1 MASAPPFDP
10 PEARAPAELA
20 DGGLARLPSSR
31 RVVTVDR
38 RVVTAAARVAT
49 AGHLAALDARDSPP
63 LSGDVERST
72 KAGAET
78 PATQAAG
85 TTPCRKDSTLN
96 EGRGR
101 DPGDT
106 PPALR
111 RYGRIGDRSTKAG
124 AETPATRD
132 RAAPSRAVRSSLNEG
147 RGRDPGDTSRPA
159 RGGQGPGSLNEGR
172 GRDPGDT
179 S

>member
-1 MASAPPFDP
+1 MIQAVGTPPTRCYNIGAGEGWLPPPFDP

-78 PATQAAG
+78 PATRSRAAWRWR
-85 TTPCRKDSTLN
+85 PSRALN

-101 DPGDT
+101 EPRRHQASTTLTEDFTPAQRRPG
-106 PPALR
+106 PRPR
-111 RYGRIGDRSTKAG
+111 RHGPRDHPLELQHPRSTKAG
-124 AETPATRD
+124 AETPATP
-132 RAAPSRAVRSSLNEG
+132 PSWA
-147 RGRDPGDTSRPA
+147 
-159 RGGQGPGSLNEGR
+159 
-172 GRDPGDT
+172 
-179 S
+179 

>member
-1 MASAPPFDP
+1 MSRPTRCITSGLARGGFRPPFDP

-49 AGHLAALDARDSPP
+49 AGHLATLDARDSPP

-78 PATQAAG
+78 PAT
-85 TTPCRKDSTLN
+85 P
-96 EGRGR
+96 
-101 DPGDT
+101 
-106 PPALR
+106 
-111 RYGRIGDRSTKAG
+111 Y
-124 AETPATRD
+124 
-132 RAAPSRAVRSSLNEG
+132 
-147 RGRDPGDTSRPA
+147 
-159 RGGQGPGSLNEGR
+159 
-172 GRDPGDT
+172 
-179 S
+179 